1 MIETM
6 EACQMTDFSHKRWKV
21 EAVAF
26 YALQSIKGVGFHTL
40 NNLAKAGISFHDIL
54 FSKDIEYFQQSLG
67 ITYSQEDISKA
78 GGWERMQSAYW
89 SIGLETASSIGKKGI
104 GVIFN
109 QQDTFPPQ
117 LRAIKN
123 PPMWLFVQG
132 NINNLYKPS
141 VAIVGSRKTS
151 DDGLWLTK
159 YIASALADSDVVT
172 ISGLAEGIDQKAHV
186 ESMRFDVP
194 TVAILGTGMD
204 SNYPKGSDKVR
215 ADILEKGGTIVSE
228 YLLKQSYSAENFV
241 RRNRIQA
248 GLANAV
254 IPVEWKIKSGT
265 AHTVK
270 FTKDFGRH
278 LLMPY
283 LPKCT
288 NNEDELFMV
297 QSYEKGKVFK
307 IPQEGS
313 MLMEIIR
320 NFNSDE
326 FHFVNQESVQQ
337 LPFELD

>member
-1 MIETM
+1 
-6 EACQMTDFSHKRWKV
+6 MTDFSHKRWKL

-26 YALQSIKGVGFHTL
+26 YALQTIKGVGFHTL
-40 NNLAKAGISFHDIL
+40 NKLAKGGVRFHDLL
-54 FSKDIEYFQQSLG
+54 FSTDVEYFQKTLG
-67 ITYSQEDISKA
+67 IVYADEDIKEPQD
-78 GGWERMQSAYW
+78 WVIIQNAYW
-89 SIGLETASSIGKKGI
+89 AIGMEIASSIGKQGI

-109 QQDTFPPQ
+109 EQDAFPPQ
-117 LRAIKN
+117 LRAIQN

-132 NINNLYKPS
+132 NLNNLYKPS

-151 DDGLWLTK
+151 EDGLWLTK
-159 YIASALADSDVVT
+159 YIVSALADTDVVT
-172 ISGLAEGIDQKAHV
+172 VSGLAEGIDQKAHI

-194 TVAILGTGMD
+194 TVAILGTGID

-215 ADILEKGGTIVSE
+215 AEILQKGGTIVSE

-283 LPKCT
+283 LPKSI
-288 NNEDELFMV
+288 NNKDELLSV
-297 QSYEKGKVFK
+297 QSFEKGKTFM

-313 MLMEIIR
+313 ALMDIIR
-320 NFNSDE
+320 NFKSDE
-326 FHFVNQESVQQ
+326 FHLVDPKSVQQ
-337 LPFELD
+337 LPFDLD